1 MFSNEMSIAK
11 ITMAKI
17 NEATIT
23 TTVEFCN
30 CANVGRSLYEPI
42 RYKILLRN

>member
-30 CANVGRSLYEPI
+30 CANVGQVTL
-42 RYKILLRN
+42 